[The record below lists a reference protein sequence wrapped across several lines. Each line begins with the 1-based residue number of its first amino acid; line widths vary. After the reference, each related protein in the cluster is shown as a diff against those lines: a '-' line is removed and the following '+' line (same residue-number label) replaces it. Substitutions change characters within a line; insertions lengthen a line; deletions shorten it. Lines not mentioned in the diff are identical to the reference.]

1 MEATQ
6 LSAIISTR
14 MSHDLIGNI
23 GAVCNAVEL
32 MEEGDTDFMSD
43 ISNILKVS
51 SRVLSSRLKFFRM
64 AFGLDNSNLTDAET
78 VIKTSEEYIKTLGNP
93 DNNGISIK
101 LKLADITMSRIAM
114 LTLMALT
121 DTIVKGGVIEIE
133 AAAGCVAGEVTSPAK
148 LSQEKYEKMKE
159 IEEGNYPE
167 NLALYAPIIAL
178 KAYAESQHKTISVK
192 ATSGIAIIVR

>member
-192 ATSGIAIIVR
+192 ATNGIAIIVR